1 MKLIDSRV
9 RAGKDELEF
18 EKSESEHLLSNLTQR
33 QDKDDLNLKNKK
45 MANDLLRS
53 AIEDL
58 KLNIYDKG
66 ALVFDI
72 GEQCKDKEQDVRKL
86 DKETADL
93 GINLIRQKGEYKGF
107 QEQITVLSDQLT
119 TTQFELSSAQ
129 TKDKDLSAMINR
141 EQKRIDDLEIPG
153 IEIELQSEIERLGA
167 SRKEL
172 EFEIEQL
179 DPLRETYDHEKREF
193 QISRQKHV
201 DKKEDYRQ
209 KLLDL
214 EKVQKETEEKKYQT
228 WRVSEAIEK
237 DKANLVSESEVQTK
251 KESEIQDQM
260 LKKTHLVEKV
270 KEKVKI
276 QKQQKTEM
284 LEQQKA
290 LNAEIFEFKQVHKEL
305 EDVTGKNRELKT
317 KITETDDESAKINT
331 DLHLKQ
337 ETINEIEQD
346 LRDKDYQLQKVV
358 NRKDNEMKRRIV
370 ENHERDIEKEKR
382 IDQDRKFEQ
391 QLAQKLADME
401 DDILKQV
408 ELFQNQNKLV
418 SAELEDAVNEEEVLD
433 LNLKGLDES
442 LSQAETQDT
451 LQKDEISQFK
461 EQKAKEKTH
470 YEQELEES
478 KSKLRTKDSELK
490 DLQEKGEDET
500 RELNRIKQA
509 LNEAND
515 RVSKIESEEADKE
528 KIRAE
533 KKKKGEEEK
542 SKLLDEK
549 EKVVGEAKQKLNEF
563 RTAQEQEKEKEL
575 EVVAE
580 EKGKI
585 KEEKIIIEDLEK
597 QLSKLKT
604 QMDKVVRDLRRD
616 AEIAKEI
623 ERMKEEDERLRAEAI
638 EKQKLELEREN
649 ARRAE
654 EEAEK

>member
-9 RAGKDELEF
+9 RAAKDELEF

-93 GINLIRQKGEYKGF
+93 GINLIRQKSEYKGF

-317 KITETDDESAKINT
+317 KITETDDEIAKINT

-358 NRKDNEMKRRIV
+358 NRKDNDMKRRIV